1 MALAPGP
8 ALLLNPPSP
17 PGKSVNREGFGGLGV
32 VTEAGGFTYPAQGLA
47 ELQAALRRRKFSVEA
62 RDLVLEPAARWSCEQ
77 SLVVVR
83 VAIATLEQDLAFA
96 RERADADPD
105 ARIVLWGTGLDAER
119 ARITAAVPRADVQT
133 GFDAEAL
140 AAAIVGDATLD
151 IEERTA
157 GDWTGLALG
166 PSRWI
171 PIWHRRGCT
180 HTCRWCPYILATGR
194 RMVGRSPAATASEFR
209 QLVELHAPRR
219 VVFRDPLFA
228 GDTTDA
234 LLLLSRLAHLPAAAR
249 APFEVETRPECI
261 TEPVAAA
268 LAEAGCVE
276 VKLGIET
283 FEEAPLREGARL
295 LPGRTVADY
304 RESVRSALQ
313 ALQRRQ
319 VAVRAFLMGGLPLA
333 TTRGDDAS
341 AAALADLAHVTRHPW
356 RDPAALKA
364 GSS

>member
-17 PGKSVNREGFGGLGV
+17 PGLSVNREGFGGLGV
-32 VTEAGGFTYPAQGLA
+32 VTAAGGFTYPAHALA
-47 ELQAALRRRKFSVEA
+47 ELQAALVRRKFSVEA
-62 RDLVLEPAARWSCEQ
+62 RDLVLEPAARWSREQ
-77 SLVVVR
+77 RLIVVR
-83 VAIATLEQDLAFA
+83 TAVATLAADLAFA
-96 RERADADPD
+96 RARGEADPD
-105 ARIVLWGTGLDAER
+105 ARLVLWGTALDAHRQQIAAELPR
-119 ARITAAVPRADVQT
+119 AEVESGYDAEGLAARIA
-133 GFDAEAL
+133 
-140 AAAIVGDATLD
+140 GDAVLD
-151 IEERTA
+151 VEARPDADWA
-157 GDWTGLALG
+157 GLSLG

-171 PIWHRRGCT
+171 PLWHRRGCT
-180 HTCRWCPYILATGR
+180 HTCHWCPYVIATGR
-194 RMVGRSPAATASEFR
+194 QIVARSPARTALEFR
-209 QLVELHAPRR
+209 RLVERHAPKR

-228 GDTTDA
+228 GDATDA
-234 LLLLSRLAHLPAAAR
+234 LLLLSRLAHLPALAR

-283 FEEAPLREGARL
+283 FEDAALRQGERL

-304 RESVRSALQ
+304 RESVRSALL

-319 VAVRAFLMGGLPLA
+319 ISVRAFLMSGLPLA
-333 TTRGDDAS
+333 TPRGDDAA

-356 RDPAALKA
+356 RDPAASKA
-364 GSS
+364 GCS